1 MRRQDLPRRDQPA
14 EVGGRTVSWGI
25 VHSRNLPLATLAAA
39 GLLAAQV
46 PSPLAERIAAHVRA
60 NDLKADVSFL
70 ASDALEG
77 RATPSRGL
85 DLAAEYIAAQFR
97 RAGLEPA
104 GDDGYFQT
112 ASYQSVKANSEGL
125 AFTLGSAKAGEGTV
139 AIQEAVAADLVGTA
153 AFKVTQSDPAALDA
167 LTAAQVRGKVLL
179 VEVPTGGG
187 GMAGFQAQRRI
198 LTVAA
203 KLEPAM
209 VVMVRAT
216 APPANPNARVPLR
229 EAPATAGAAAH
240 NVPVLSVWDKA
251 IYEAVAAARPGPME
265 AAVSAHVAAPL
276 VTPVKL
282 RNVAGV
288 LRGSDPQLK
297 DTYVIVTGHYDHLGT
312 RPNVQGD
319 SIYHGA
325 NDDASGTASV
335 IAVAGALSDL
345 GEKPKRTIV
354 FVTLFGEEVGGLG
367 ARWYTGHPI
376 FPIPR
381 TVADINLEQLGRTDD
396 SEGPRVSQF
405 NLTGF
410 DYSDIAATFAKAGAL
425 TGVRA
430 IKHEKN
436 SDTFFGRSDNIS
448 FADAG
453 IPSTTLSV
461 SYVFPDYHQPGD
473 EWQKLDYDNLAK
485 VDVAVALGILDMAN
499 SAQAP
504 QWNKENP
511 KATRYVQAREKQ

>member
-1 MRRQDLPRRDQPA
+1 VLSARLLFA
-14 EVGGRTVSWGI
+14 
-25 VHSRNLPLATLAAA
+25 ALAASA
-39 GLLAAQV
+39 LAAQAQA
-46 PSPLAERIAAHVRA
+46 PLVQRIASRVRP

-85 DLAAEYIAAQFR
+85 DIAAEYIAAQFR

-112 ASYQSVKANSEGL
+112 AAYQSLKPNPEGL
-125 AFTLGSAKAGEGTV
+125 AFTLYTAGDAARAGEGTV
-139 AIQEAVAADLVGTA
+139 AIQEAVAGDLDHAA
-153 AFKVTQSDPAALDA
+153 AFKAALNDTAALDS
-167 LTAAQVRGKVLL
+167 LTADQVRGKVLM
-179 VEVPTGGG
+179 VELPDASSPGGG

-198 LTVAA
+198 LTLAA

-209 VVMVRAT
+209 LVMVRAS
-216 APPANPNARVPLR
+216 AQQANPNARVPMR
-229 EAPATAGAAAH
+229 DATAPAPK
-240 NVPVLSVWDKA
+240 VPVLSVWDKA
-251 IYEAVAAARPGPME
+251 IHDAVAAAKPGPMD
-265 AAVSAHVAAPL
+265 ATVSAHVAAPI

-297 DTYVIVTGHYDHLGT
+297 DTYVVVTGHYDHLGV
-312 RPNVQGD
+312 RPNAPGD
-319 SIYHGA
+319 NIYNGA

-335 IAVAGALSDL
+335 IAVARALVEL
-345 GEKPKRTIV
+345 EEKPKRTIV
-354 FVTLFGEEVGGLG
+354 FMTVFGEESGGLG
-367 ARWYTGHPI
+367 ARWYTSHPI
-376 FPIPR
+376 FPIAK

-396 SEGPRVSQF
+396 TEGPKVSQF

-410 DYSDIAATFAKAGAL
+410 DYTDIAATFAKVGAL
-425 TGVRA
+425 TGVKVV
-430 IKHEKN
+430 KHEKN
-436 SDTFFGRSDNIS
+436 SDSFFGRSDNAT

-485 VDVAVALGILDMAN
+485 VDVTVALGVLEMAD

-511 KATRYVQAREKQ
+511 KTARYVQAREKQ

>member
-1 MRRQDLPRRDQPA
+1 M
-14 EVGGRTVSWGI
+14 GI
-25 VHSRNLPLATLAAA
+25 VRSRNLPFATLASLAA
-39 GLLAAQV
+39 GLLAAQIQ
-46 PSPLAERIAAHVRA
+46 PPPAERIAAHVRA

-112 ASYQSVKANSEGL
+112 ASYQSAKANPEGL
-125 AFTLGSAKAGEGTV
+125 AFTLDSAKAGEGTM
-139 AIQEAVAADLVGTA
+139 AIQEAVAANLDRAA
-153 AFKVTQSDPAALDA
+153 AFKVMQSDTAALDA
-167 LTAAQVRGKVLL
+167 LTAEQVRGKVLL
-179 VEVPTGGG
+179 VQVPTVGGG
-187 GMAGFQAQRRI
+187 GMTGFQAQRRI
-198 LTVAA
+198 LTLAA

-209 VVMVRAT
+209 VVVVRPT
-216 APPANPNARVPLR
+216 ALPANPSARVPLR
-229 EAPATAGAAAH
+229 DATAPAPTA
-240 NVPVLSVWDKA
+240 PVLSVWDKA
-251 IYEAVAAARPGPME
+251 IYDAVAAARPGPME
-265 AAVSAHVAAPL
+265 ATVSAHVAAPL

-297 DTYVIVTGHYDHLGT
+297 DTYIIVTGHYDHLGM
-312 RPNVQGD
+312 RPNAQGD
-319 SIYHGA
+319 GIYNGA

-335 IAVAGALSDL
+335 IAVAGALADL

-354 FVTLFGEEVGGLG
+354 FVTLFGEEVGELG
-367 ARWYTGHPI
+367 SRWYTGHPI

-396 SEGPRVSQF
+396 SEGPKLSQF

-410 DYSDIAATFAKAGAL
+410 DYTDIAATFAKAGAL

-436 SDTFFGRSDNIS
+436 SDVFFGRSDNAA

-461 SYVFPDYHQPGD
+461 SYIFPDYHQPGD

-485 VDVAVALGILDMAN
+485 VDVTVALGILDMAN

-511 KATRYVQAREKQ
+511 KTARYVQVREKQ